1 VKWLNDIFHG
11 KEAKGKSIV
20 LRLSDL
26 DSWLEERSKNSL
38 FEERLQ
44 DIYGRLQKGAEDLDR
59 DINALRSA
67 EPDKSTPPKLL
78 RAGLASRQETVKQ
91 MDSLAEKLVPP
102 RGNDRSNPPLSTT
115 GLWSKLW
122 RDR

>member
-102 RGNDRSNPPLSTT
+102 RATTSNPPLSTT